1 MARMSGEDLKVQ
13 INTGTTSTTW
23 TSFGCFRRFSLNARR
38 DRFESTCAGD
48 ANKQYKPGKRDFT
61 VSGEFVFDD
70 SNEEVFDAAEGTSAV
85 SLRFIPNDTVTNHN
99 WTGDFWVDYTIDAPY
114 DGIVTGTMEA
124 VADGDVT
131 RSTTT

>member
-1 MARMSGEDLKVQ
+1 MARMSGEDLKVE
-13 INTGTTSTTW
+13 ITTNGTSYS
-23 TSFGCFRRFSLNARR
+23 SFGYFRRFSLNARR

-48 ANKQYKPGKRDFT
+48 SNKQYKPGKRDFT

-70 SNEEVFDAAEGTSAV
+70 SNEEIFDAAEGTSAV

-99 WTGDFWVDYTIDAPY
+99 WTGAFWVDYTIDAPY

-124 VADGDVT
+124 VADGNVT

>member
-1 MARMSGEDLKVQ
+1 MARMSGEDLKVE
-13 INTGTTSTTW
+13 ITTNGTSYS
-23 TSFGCFRRFSLNARR
+23 SFGCFRRFSLNRR
-38 DRFESTCAGD
+38 KDRFESTCAGD
-48 ANKQYKPGKRDFT
+48 TNKQYKPGKADFT

-70 SNEEVFDAAEGTSAV
+70 SNEEIFDAAEGTSAV

-99 WTGDFWVDYTIDAPY
+99 WTGAFWVDYTIDAPY

-124 VADGDVT
+124 VADGNVT

>member
-1 MARMSGEDLKVQ
+1 MARMSGEDLKVE
-13 INTGTTSTTW
+13 ITTNGTNF
-23 TSFGCFRRFSLNARR
+23 TSFGCFRSFQLNRRR

-48 ANKQYKPGKRDFT
+48 SNKQYKPGKADFT
-61 VSGEFVFDD
+61 VSGTFVFDD

-85 SLRFIPNDTVTNHN
+85 TLRFIPNDTVTNHN
-99 WTGDFWVDYTIDAPY
+99 WKGSFWVDYTIDAPY

-124 VADGDVT
+124 AADGDVT

>member
-1 MARMSGEDLKVQ
+1 MARMSGEDLKVE
-13 INTGTTSTTW
+13 ISTDGTTFS
-23 TSFGCFRRFSLNARR
+23 SLGCFRRFSINARR

-48 ANKQYKPGKRDFT
+48 SNKQYKPGKRDFT

-70 SNEEVFDAAEGTSAV
+70 ANIAVFTAAESTSAQA
-85 SLRFIPNDTVTNHN
+85 LRFIPNDTVTNHN
-99 WTGDFWVDYTIDAPY
+99 WEGSFWVDYTLDAAY

>member
-1 MARMSGEDLKVQ
+1 MARMSGEDLKVE
-13 INTGTTSTTW
+13 ITNDGTTYAT
-23 TSFGCFRRFSLNARR
+23 FGCFRSFQLNARR

-61 VSGEFVFDD
+61 VSGTFVFDD
-70 SNEEVFDAAEGTSAV
+70 SNTEVFSAAEGTSAV
-85 SLRFIPNDTVTNHN
+85 TLRFIPNDTVTNAN
-99 WTGDFWVDYTIDAPY
+99 WKGSFWVDYTIDAAY

-124 VADGDVT
+124 SADGNVT